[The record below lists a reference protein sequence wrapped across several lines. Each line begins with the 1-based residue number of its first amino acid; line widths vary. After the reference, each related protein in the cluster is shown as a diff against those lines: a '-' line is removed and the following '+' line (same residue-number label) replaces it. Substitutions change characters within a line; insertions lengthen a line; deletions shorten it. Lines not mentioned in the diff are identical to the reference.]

1 MRAVLPSFITIAGW
15 QLFLTRLVFVVLAVV
30 VCQPVNAQM
39 RSSDRDGKDRPATV
53 RSVTIPVTLRLPER
67 RSQEEIQSIEF
78 LTVLE
83 DGEEQE
89 ILSMRGGVRSPL
101 TLAVLIQEDAAASIG
116 NEIQGMADFIRRL
129 PQGSRVL
136 VGYLR
141 AGSLQIRQ
149 RFTNDLERAA
159 KALRLPIGAA
169 FAAPYNPYVL
179 TIEALRRFDAQPT
192 GRRAVLLV
200 SDGLDVSRGLD
211 SSAPSQSIDLERAI
225 NEARR
230 RSVAV
235 YSFYT
240 PTAGGTAR
248 GNLLLVSNGQGS
260 LERISKETGGRA
272 FFQGTGAPVSFN
284 PFLRELNTLLSR
296 QFALTYLSTHPDKGF
311 HRIQII
317 SAVSEG
323 EVLYPTGYTR

>member
-1 MRAVLPSFITIAGW
+1 MKAGLP
-15 QLFLTRLVFVVLAVV
+15 LFVARLLSLMLASV
-30 VCQPVNAQM
+30 VCVPAGAQTKASDKSTKE
-39 RSSDRDGKDRPATV
+39 RSSAV

-67 RSQEEIQSIEF
+67 RSQEEVQSIEF

-83 DGEEQE
+83 DGQEQE
-89 ILSMRGGVRSPL
+89 ILSMRGGLRSPL
-101 TLAVLIQEDAAASIG
+101 ALAILIQEDAVASVA
-116 NEIQGMADFIRRL
+116 NEIRGLAEFIRRL

-141 AGSLQIRQ
+141 AGSLQVRQ

-159 KALRLPIGAA
+159 KSLRVPIGAA
-169 FAAPYNPYVL
+169 LAAPYNPYVL

-192 GRRAVLLV
+192 GRRAVLLI

-211 SSAPSQSIDLERAI
+211 SSAPTQSVDLDRAI

-235 YSFYT
+235 YSFYV

-248 GNLLLVSNGQGS
+248 GHSLLVSNGQGS
-260 LERISKETGGRA
+260 LQRISSETGGRA

-323 EVLYPTGYTR
+323 EILYPNGYTR

>member
-1 MRAVLPSFITIAGW
+1 MRAGWKRIAAALLP
-15 QLFLTRLVFVVLAVV
+15 VVLA
-30 VCQPVNAQM
+30 CGTFAPTRAQM
-39 RSSDRDGKDRPATV
+39 KSSDKRRGTDRPAGV

-67 RSQEEIQSIEF
+67 RGQEEVQSIEY

-89 ILSMRGGVRSPL
+89 ILSIRGGIRSPL
-101 TLAVLIQEDAAASIG
+101 SLAVLVQEDLGPSFG
-116 NEIQGMADFIRRL
+116 NEISALADFIRRL

-141 AGSLQIRQ
+141 AGSLQVRQ
-149 RFTNDLERAA
+149 RFTTDLEKAA
-159 KALRLPIGAA
+159 KGLRLPIGAA
-169 FAAPYNPYVL
+169 VAAPYNPYVP
-179 TIEALRRFDAQPT
+179 TIEALKRFESQPL
-192 GRRAVLLV
+192 GRRAVLLI
-200 SDGLDVSRGLD
+200 SDGLDLSRGFD
-211 SSAPSQSIDLERAI
+211 SSSPSQSIDLERAI

-235 YSFYT
+235 YAIYE

-248 GNLLLVSNGQGS
+248 GGALLVGNGQGA
-260 LERISKETGGRA
+260 LQRIASETGGHA
-272 FFQGTGAPVSFN
+272 FFQGTGAPVSFS
-284 PFLRELNTLLSR
+284 PFLRELDTMLSR

-311 HRIQII
+311 HRVQII

-323 EVLYPTGYTR
+323 EIVYPAGYTR